1 MENAKE
7 NKKPS
12 ASFKDF
18 MSLLN
23 RTEVNKGL
31 FIAGVVLSFF
41 GMIGALIVPLLTQS
55 FIDGFDTEMFTAG
68 LAAAIIGLFLISAV
82 LDGVSYYVLA
92 KVGQTIIQRL
102 REMVWDK
109 FLKLPVK
116 YYDATKSGESVS
128 RLVNDTAIIKNL
140 ITSHFPQVINGTL
153 SIVGAVIILFILD
166 WRMSLIMFVSV
177 PISLF
182 IILPLGRRMG
192 RISRQLQD
200 ETAAFTGTSQE
211 TLGEIRLMK
220 SFNGEAYE
228 RKTGRSGIKRLY
240 DYGMKEAAINALL
253 SPIMSTVMMFVII
266 LIIAYGGL
274 RVADGTMTIG
284 TMVAFLLYLFQI
296 IMPMTMFAM
305 FFTEFNKALGATE
318 RIINILKMDDE
329 PDTGELPDKDIRF
342 NSIEFEDVSFS
353 YIEGA
358 PVLQNIS
365 FRAEP
370 NRKVAFVGPSGSGK
384 STIFSLIERY
394 YEIDSGRIL
403 IGGEDITDIPLYDLR
418 KNIGYVAQESAIVSG
433 TIRDNIT
440 YGLEAGDYTEED
452 IERAAE
458 SSYASEFIDEL
469 EMGLDTEVG
478 ERGIKLS
485 GGQRQ
490 RIGIA
495 RAFLKDPE
503 ILMLDEATA
512 SLDSRSERFVQE
524 ALDELMKGRTVLVIA
539 HRLST
544 IINSDNIFF
553 IENGRLTGSGT
564 HAELMRTHA
573 MYKTFTDQQFTQERG
588 VST

>member
-1 MENAKE
+1 MENIKE
-7 NKKPS
+7 NKKPE
-12 ASFKDF
+12 ATFKDF
-18 MSLLN
+18 MSLLDST
-23 RTEVNKGL
+23 RVNKGL
-31 FIAGVVLSFF
+31 FITGIVLSFF
-41 GMIGALIVPLLTQS
+41 GTVGSLIVPLLTQS
-55 FIDGFDTEMFTAG
+55 FIDGFNTEMFTAG
-68 LAAAIIGLFLISAV
+68 LAAAIIALFLVSAV
-82 LDGVSYYVLA
+82 LDGISYYVLA

-153 SIVGAVIILFILD
+153 SIIGAVIILFILD
-166 WRMSLIMFVSV
+166 WRMSLIMFISV
-177 PISLF
+177 PLSLLV
-182 IILPLGRRMG
+182 ILPLGRRMG
-192 RISRQLQD
+192 RISKQLQD

-228 RKTGRSGIKRLY
+228 RKTGRRGIKTLY
-240 DYGMKEAAINALL
+240 RYGMKEAFINALL

-274 RVADGTMTIG
+274 RVADGTMSIG

-318 RIINILKMDDE
+318 RIIGILKMEDE
-329 PDTGELPDKDIRF
+329 PDAGTLTQKDITF
-342 NSIEFEDVSFS
+342 NSIAFDDVSFG
-353 YIEGA
+353 YIAGA
-358 PVLQNIS
+358 PVLENIS

-370 NRKVAFVGPSGSGK
+370 DQKVAFVGPSGSGK

-394 YEIDSGRIL
+394 YEIDEGRIL
-403 IGGEDITDIPLYDLR
+403 IDGEDIRNIPVYELR

-433 TIRDNIT
+433 TIRENIT
-440 YGLEAGDYTEED
+440 YGLREGEYSEED
-452 IERAAE
+452 IEKAVK
-458 SSYASEFIDEL
+458 SSYASEFIAEL
-469 EMGLDTEVG
+469 EDGIDTEVG

-512 SLDSRSERFVQE
+512 SLDSHSERFVQE

-544 IINSDNIFF
+544 IVNSDNIFF

-564 HAELMRTHA
+564 HTELMRTHS
-573 MYKTFTDQQFTQERG
+573 MYKTFTDQQFTQDQRLM
-588 VST
+588 T